1 MATIKGGDAI
11 AAFLGMSMPE
21 LTDAI
26 LFEALPVFET
36 GGTLYA
42 SPVQLA
48 NWQSGNLASQLADPS
63 TDWFNH
69 MRSVLAREL
78 AGSRQEAA

>member
-1 MATIKGGDAI
+1 MAIINGGDAI
-11 AAFLGMSMPE
+11 AAYLGMSMPE

-36 GGTLYA
+36 GDTLYA

-48 NWQSGNLASQLADPS
+48 NWQSGNLASQLAEPS
-63 TDWFNH
+63 TEWFNH
-69 MRSVLAREL
+69 MRSVLARQL
-78 AGSRQEAA
+78 AEFRQEAA

>member
-1 MATIKGGDAI
+1 MALILGGDAI

-21 LTDAI
+21 LADAI

-36 GGTLYA
+36 GDTLYA
-42 SPVQLA
+42 SPAQLA
-48 NWQSGNLASQLADPS
+48 DWQSGNLASQLVEPS

-69 MRSVLAREL
+69 MRGVLARQL
-78 AGSRQEAA
+78 AEFRQEAA